1 MPLGYPGRYSRDM
14 AQPQSHPL
22 LGAGLGLV
30 GVTLFGATL
39 PATKLALGGFDPA
52 FLTFS
57 RALLATGLGAV
68 VLLVLRRKP
77 PLESLWQIGIAG
89 VLLVF
94 GFPWLSSTAM
104 LTVPAAHG
112 AVVLGI
118 LPLLTATFAAMF
130 ADEIFL
136 MKDARVVESGPPGQA
151 ITRETVRA
159 VFGIEVRM
167 VPHPDRDGGYVLPV
181 R

>member
-1 MPLGYPGRYSRDM
+1 
-14 AQPQSHPL
+14 
-22 LGAGLGLV
+22 
-30 GVTLFGATL
+30 
-39 PATKLALGGFDPA
+39 
-52 FLTFS
+52 
-57 RALLATGLGAV
+57 
-68 VLLVLRRKP
+68 
-77 PLESLWQIGIAG
+77 
-89 VLLVF
+89 
-94 GFPWLSSTAM
+94 M
-104 LTVPAAHG
+104 LHD
-112 AVVLGI
+112 LN
-118 LPLLTATFAAMF
+118 LAAMF